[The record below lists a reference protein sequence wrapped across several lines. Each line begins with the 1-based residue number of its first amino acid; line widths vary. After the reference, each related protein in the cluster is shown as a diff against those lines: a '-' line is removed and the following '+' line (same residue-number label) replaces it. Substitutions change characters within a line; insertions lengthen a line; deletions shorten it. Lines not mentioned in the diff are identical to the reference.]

1 MTGTGGLGIGE
12 IGQIALPVRD
22 LDRAIAFYRDR
33 LGLPFLFAYPP
44 LAFLMAGGVR
54 LMLSA
59 QAEPGASSSVIY
71 FRVADV
77 AAAHA
82 TLRANGV
89 AFVNEPH
96 IVHRAPDHD
105 LWMAFFGDGE
115 GNTLA
120 LMEERPH
127 G

>member
-1 MTGTGGLGIGE
+1 MATGWLGLGE
-12 IGQIALPVRD
+12 IGQVALPVRD
-22 LDRAIAFYRDR
+22 LDRAVAFYRDR

-44 LAFLMAGGVR
+44 LAFLMAGTVR

-59 QAEPGASSSVIY
+59 QAQPAAGSSVIY

-82 TLRANGV
+82 ALRDRGV
-89 AFVNEPH
+89 AFIDVPH
-96 IVHRAPDHD
+96 IVHSAPDHE
-105 LWMAFFGDGE
+105 LWMAFFADGE

-120 LMEERPH
+120 LMEERPQV
-127 G
+127 

>member
-1 MTGTGGLGIGE
+1 MATGWLGLGE
-12 IGQIALPVRD
+12 IGQVALPVRD
-22 LDRAIAFYRDR
+22 LDRAVAFYRDR

-44 LAFLMAGGVR
+44 LAFLMAGTVR

-59 QAEPGASSSVIY
+59 QAQPGAGSSVIY

-82 TLRANGV
+82 ALRARGV
-89 AFVNEPH
+89 AFIDVPH
-96 IVHRAPDHD
+96 IVHSAPDHE
-105 LWMAFFGDGE
+105 LWMAFFADGE

-120 LMEERPH
+120 LMEERPQV
-127 G
+127 

>member
-1 MTGTGGLGIGE
+1 MATGGLGVAE

-22 LDRAIAFYRDR
+22 LDRAIGFYRDR
-33 LGLPFLFAYPP
+33 LGLPFLFTYPP
-44 LAFLMAGGVR
+44 LAFLMAGSVR

-59 QAEPGASSSVIY
+59 QAGPGSPASVVY

-77 AAAHA
+77 EASHAA
-82 TLRANGV
+82 LRANGV
-89 AFVNEPH
+89 AFIDAPH

-127 G
+127 A

>member
-1 MTGTGGLGIGE
+1 MSQSVGLDIGE

-22 LDRAIAFYRDR
+22 LDRAVAFYRDR

-44 LAFLMAGGVR
+44 LAFLMAGSVR

-59 QAEPGASSSVIY
+59 QAASGASSSVIY

-77 AAAHA
+77 GSAHA
-82 TLRANGV
+82 ALRAKGV
-89 AFVNEPH
+89 AFVNAPH
-96 IVHRAPDHD
+96 IVHRDPDHD

-120 LMEERPH
+120 LMEERLH
-127 G
+127 A